1 MLVRQSWGAHART
14 RVGRA
19 LRAARAIMASRD
31 AEQNVTL
38 ATDATSYLEE
48 KGIDA
53 LLKSLL
59 SEVMKNRPADP
70 LQFMIDSLSM
80 DPLHARQDVNGLSQ
94 YRANKLRK
102 VFSSLDKDGSG
113 AIDFKEIS
121 LHANRYGGTALR
133 EDDLREGET
142 RARTRAISA
151 DSRPREHA
159 SASGIAHKMETPS
172 CACDRHALI
181 EGRARGLATT
191 LFANTSCARA
201 RVHVSVRLT
210 HSETFP

>member
-1 MLVRQSWGAHART
+1 
-14 RVGRA
+14 
-19 LRAARAIMASRD
+19 MASRD

-121 LHANRYGGTALR
+121 SHANRYGGTALR
-133 EDDLREGET
+133 EDDLREVFRDFDTDGNNKITSDEFL
-142 RARTRAISA
+142 AFFAKA
-151 DSRPREHA
+151 VK
-159 SASGIAHKMETPS
+159 SASNAEFDIMISEMLP
-172 CACDRHALI
+172 
-181 EGRARGLATT
+181 AT
-191 LFANTSCARA
+191 
-201 RVHVSVRLT
+201 
-210 HSETFP
+210 E